1 MKGRSSWKSIRYC
14 KDFYQV
20 FIFNE
25 YFFRLDES
33 FCSWSQVGWLN
44 AQLKLCT
51 CYWLYI
57 ELSLKLNWTIYLKIY
72 KIRPKL
78 GRSCRCI
85 LMLGHGYEPVVDFV
99 LLILNYSNF
108 PTSLTTLYSTLMSLN
123 FVIKNIF
130 LTPLDITLLS
140 RNVFKLKCLVPLHPF
155 QPYWNSHLN

>member
-1 MKGRSSWKSIRYC
+1 MFNLHSNYFSSRFMKHIWRCNPDVMDQSMRIIVL
-14 KDFYQV
+14 FV
-20 FIFNE
+20 ML
-25 YFFRLDES
+25 LDE
-33 FCSWSQVGWLN
+33 
-44 AQLKLCT
+44 
-51 CYWLYI
+51 
-57 ELSLKLNWTIYLKIY
+57 TIYLEINNL
-72 KIRPKL
+72 RPKL

-130 LTPLDITLLS
+130 LTPLDFTLLS